1 MKKIRVM
8 YVYVS
13 FYRGAGGE
21 MHPFVLAKHLN
32 REKFDFG
39 ICVIENAQSKLR
51 LEIEQ
56 SGCQIYDLNLARRLY
71 NPINVFKI
79 FFGFYYIFKKLKP
92 HIVQTQALHTNVL
105 GRLAAILAFV
115 PIIIS
120 TENSLPDIE
129 KRIINRIAN
138 IPLNFISNLLDYATD
153 KIIVVS
159 DDIRKLKNSFG
170 KSHKIELIHP
180 PMDPDLFSSIS
191 TRDPYRIPFTEPTSP
206 VLGMVGRLSREKG
219 HTYLI
224 AAMPEILTIAPEA
237 RLIIVGS
244 GPDEQK
250 LKEQVKSLRVAK
262 NVEFVGYTR
271 QVIAELAR
279 MDVLFVPSLTEGLP
293 IVVLEA
299 MLVGLPV
306 VGSRVGGIP
315 EAISHGETGILVP
328 PRDTAALVEALR
340 YLVMH
345 PQQAVEMGKQ
355 GKRTVLSDFHP
366 SKFLE
371 AHEKLYERLINLRLR
386 D

>member
-1 MKKIRVM
+1 
-8 YVYVS
+8 
-13 FYRGAGGE
+13 

-39 ICVIENAQSKLR
+39 VCVIENARSKLR
-51 LEIEQ
+51 LEMEQ
-56 SGCQIYDLNLARRLY
+56 SGCQIYDLNLSRRLY
-71 NPINVFKI
+71 NPKNI
-79 FFGFYYIFKKLKP
+79 FRIFLGFYYLFKNIKP

-105 GRLAAILAFV
+105 GRLAAKVAFI

-138 IPLNFISNLLDYATD
+138 IPLTFISNLLDYATD

-159 DDIRKLKNSFG
+159 DDIRRLKNSFG

-180 PMDPDLFSSIS
+180 PMDPDLFSLIS
-191 TRDPYRIPFTEPTSP
+191 TRDLYRIPFTEPTSP
-206 VLGMVGRLSREKG
+206 VLGIVGRLSREKG

-224 AAMPEILTIAPEA
+224 AAMPEILTIAPGA
-237 RLIIVGS
+237 RLVIVGS
-244 GPDEQK
+244 GPDEKK
-250 LKEQVKSLRVAK
+250 LKEQVTLLHVAK

-271 QVIAELAR
+271 QVAAELAR

-293 IVVLEA
+293 IVILEA

-306 VGSRVGGIP
+306 IGSWVGGIP

-328 PRDTAALVEALR
+328 PRDTAALVQALR
-340 YLVMH
+340 YLIMH
-345 PQQAVEMGKQ
+345 PQQAAEMGKQ
-355 GKRTVLSDFHP
+355 GKKKVLSDFHP

-371 AHEKLYERLINLRLR
+371 AHEKLYERLVNLRLR